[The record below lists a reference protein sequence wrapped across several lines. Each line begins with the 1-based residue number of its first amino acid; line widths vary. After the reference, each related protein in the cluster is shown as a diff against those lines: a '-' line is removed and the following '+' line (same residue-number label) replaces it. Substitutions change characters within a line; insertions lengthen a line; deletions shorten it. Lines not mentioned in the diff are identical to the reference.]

1 MDKSKS
7 SELSRGVVVFL
18 ALAVLTAVEYIL
30 GVSQAPYILLWLIA
44 LIKGGLVV
52 WFFMH
57 VFRVFGSEGGHG

>member
-1 MDKSKS
+1 MEKSKS

-18 ALAVLTAVEYIL
+18 ILAVLTAVEYIM
-30 GVSQAPYILLWLIA
+30 GVNQVPYILLWLIA

-57 VFRVFGSEGGHG
+57 VFRVFGSEGGH